1 MKGNDDFWAGCY
13 VLDEQG
19 NPRPER
25 DLLAWAQWFETA
37 ERHVALTRF
46 AWGEVSTV
54 FLGLDHSF
62 ALDSMADPLGYR
74 PVLWETMVFG
84 GKLDGEMNHYRS
96 REAALKGHVEM
107 VEQCKAAAADA
118 GDRIAMEAVNG
129 RGKAE
134 RRTEDNSI

>member
-1 MKGNDDFWAGCY
+1 MRAETGGRTPRESGGGEGRRRGKINVKGNDDFWAGCY

-54 FLGLDHSF
+54 FLGEL
-62 ALDSMADPLGYR
+62 Y
-74 PVLWETMVFG
+74 T
-84 GKLDGEMNHYRS
+84 
-96 REAALKGHVEM
+96 
-107 VEQCKAAAADA
+107 
-118 GDRIAMEAVNG
+118 
-129 RGKAE
+129 
-134 RRTEDNSI
+134 